1 MIFGDRSMQPRSRT
15 AHEYVRT
22 ELRAAI
28 LEGELSGGTRLL
40 QSEIASQLGVST
52 TPVRE
57 ALRDLAT
64 EGLVFFTA
72 HQGAVVRTLSLEE
85 VREIYEL
92 RMLLEPLLIRR
103 VVGQIGE
110 ESLKRARTLW
120 YQMDIEK
127 DPGVWVQLNQ
137 AFHKVFAEPEEG
149 SQLAYILAGL
159 RDRAAAYVGVSLKA
173 RPEQM
178 HQANADHGQMLELF
192 GRRDVDGLTELTV
205 DHLRSTLAA
214 IESQHGTRL
223 H

>member
-1 MIFGDRSMQPRSRT
+1 MSLSNRSFQPRSRT

-40 QSEIASQLGVST
+40 QSEIGRQLGVST

-57 ALRDLAT
+57 ALRDLAS

-92 RMLLEPLLIRR
+92 RMILEPLLIRR
-103 VVGQIGE
+103 VVGEITE
-110 ESLKRARTLW
+110 ESLERAHTLW
-120 YQMDIEK
+120 RKMDTET
-127 DPGVWVQLNQ
+127 DPSVWVQLNQ
-137 AFHKVFAEPEEG
+137 SFHKVFAEPAEG
-149 SQLAYILAGL
+149 SQLAYILKGL
-159 RDRAAAYVGVSLKA
+159 RDRAAAYVGFSLKA

-178 HQANADHGQMLELF
+178 RLANTDHGQMLELF
-192 GRRDVDGLTELTV
+192 KQRDAYGLTDLTV

-214 IESQHGTRL
+214 IESQHNTHLR
-223 H
+223 